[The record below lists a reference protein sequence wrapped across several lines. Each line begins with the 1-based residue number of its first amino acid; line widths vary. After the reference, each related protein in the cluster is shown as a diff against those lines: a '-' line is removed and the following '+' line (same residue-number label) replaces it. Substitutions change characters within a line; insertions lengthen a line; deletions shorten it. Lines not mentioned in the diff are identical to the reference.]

1 VTTCLFRTIGLGA
14 VPFAATSGCHRDLEQ
29 LAANAEP
36 WFPLGSSPLL
46 QLAAIPADKP
56 LPAPSLIGGSAR
68 HLGGQPVLANPLA
81 LFLLETLAPIGGLF
95 LCQRK
100 RRVAA
105 AKTRELSLGRQLFVE
120 ATRVTLFA
128 AFIVGRRSGFETER
142 GQEETSGGAVVRQQL
157 LRLGSERRSRNICA
171 SRTFQESSEFRL
183 RSRCTFVI

>member
-1 VTTCLFRTIGLGA
+1 VTTCSERLA
-14 VPFAATSGCHRDLEQ
+14 WVPCRLRQRVDATGISSSWPPAQSSGS
-29 LAANAEP
+29 P
-36 WFPLGSSPLL
+36 WAPHPCSSLPPFLL
-46 QLAAIPADKP
+46 INRYQRPR
-56 LPAPSLIGGSAR
+56 LIGRSAR

-105 AKTRELSLGRQLFVE
+105 AKIREISLAGQLVVE

-128 AFIVGRRSGFETER
+128 AFMVGRRSGFETER